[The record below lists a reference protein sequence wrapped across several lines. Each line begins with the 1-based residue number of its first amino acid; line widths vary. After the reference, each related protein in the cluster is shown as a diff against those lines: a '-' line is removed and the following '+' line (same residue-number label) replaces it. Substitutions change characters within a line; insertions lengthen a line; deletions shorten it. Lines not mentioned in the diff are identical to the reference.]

1 LHIPFQLQA
10 TGESVFPAIP
20 LQVTVGFTY
29 GHIIQSKHPPLA
41 PIMDH
46 SNVPSETTEMEIKVE
61 LVSPLNKQ
69 PALPGTEF
77 GLIFG
82 FEMLPDVKSTIFVEG
97 LLGAIAKA
105 GVVQPGTASAQSF
118 G

>member
-1 LHIPFQLQA
+1 
-10 TGESVFPAIP
+10 
-20 LQVTVGFTY
+20 
-29 GHIIQSKHPPLA
+29 
-41 PIMDH
+41 
-46 SNVPSETTEMEIKVE
+46 MEIKVE

-69 PALPGTEF
+69 PEFPGT
-77 GLIFG
+77 GFG
-82 FEMLPDVKSTIFVEG
+82 FNAGFEILPEEKSTILVEG